1 MSNLSY
7 IFPGDYPNPPSE
19 QDLQIEV
26 QELLY
31 RCSNDKQIMDY
42 LQRIPCPYLRKAVT
56 LCFQDNWHQ
65 LEQLR
70 DERTGYYDSDSA
82 WRKSWVY
89 LDADIKLIIQK
100 ANQEQV
106 LLETA
111 NNTDNT
117 QEQKPILTHTKT
129 QTTMPLIIN
138 GNPQTLNHYEGAHYE
153 NCTFITTT
161 PAPPPAKEKIVEDI
175 VPVIEE
181 TRREAVDA
189 AHKVDIDAFR
199 SLLTIPYLNRKDD
212 CQHMLELLTQPGYS
226 KKDHARM
233 ALALYQSG
241 NVALKREHITTFKQ
255 WYGICCE
262 LLGWED
268 EKKSYTP
275 RDLTPNQTTK
285 QIQLY
290 L

>member
-1 MSNLSY
+1 MMHNLSQ
-7 IFPGDYPNPPSE
+7 IFPLGYPNPPSYE
-19 QDLQIEV
+19 DLQFEVQDLLRHAE
-26 QELLY
+26 
-31 RCSNDKQIMDY
+31 SSMDI
-42 LQRIPCPYLRKAVT
+42 LHTINKISCPYYRKA
-56 LCFQDNWHQ
+56 LASIIPYHWHQ
-65 LEQLR
+65 MEQNGI
-70 DERTGYYDSDSA
+70 EPAVYHDSDGQ
-82 WRKSWVY
+82 WRITWINIDY
-89 LDADIKLIIQK
+89 DMRQIIKQ
-100 ANQEQV
+100 ANAQQV
-106 LLETA
+106 ELEL
-111 NNTDNT
+111 NNQPQTTLFTNHSTPNT
-117 QEQKPILTHTKT
+117 
-129 QTTMPLIIN
+129 TTMPVIIN

-161 PAPPPAKEKIVEDI
+161 PAPSPAKEKIVEDI
-175 VPVIEE
+175 VPIIEE
-181 TRREAVDA
+181 TRSEAVDA
-189 AHKVDIDAFR
+189 AQKVDIDAFR